1 MEYLEQVHAF
11 AQKWMDKF
19 RNQKIDYVEL
29 VDHCLADEC
38 EALGFQ
44 MDCGNAF
51 SEQYGNA
58 VYDYKE
64 LDHIIDE
71 ITDIQ
76 LLGSAI
82 YSRWRYFNHWAYDAV
97 AILQFENRS
106 WFILA
111 LGRLMTLSGEN
122 LFIFTGV
129 LKKIYIVS
137 NQLGYGLCPEPGE
150 EVEQHITINSDGNV
164 CFEAYAFG
172 KNGGSQYEKSRTK
185 KLQFSMSTVTEIM
198 SAFNEYF
205 SNEYDEIFATDIG
218 DWYMELTNEDNKIYK
233 FRGSLCSKLQVDGVD
248 LSDLVRDSLEM
259 PDLYMFDGN
268 DKLELAN
275 RNVHHCDTDIIYCS
289 VVFAKGDK
297 SYYYIADDDSI
308 NVGDFVV
315 VPAGADNHEANVH
328 VEKKEYFAKEDVPLP
343 VERTKHILRKCTNKG
358 LGR

>member
-106 WFILA
+106 
-111 LGRLMTLSGEN
+111 
-122 LFIFTGV
+122 
-129 LKKIYIVS
+129 
-137 NQLGYGLCPEPGE
+137 
-150 EVEQHITINSDGNV
+150 
-164 CFEAYAFG
+164 
-172 KNGGSQYEKSRTK
+172 
-185 KLQFSMSTVTEIM
+185 
-198 SAFNEYF
+198 
-205 SNEYDEIFATDIG
+205 
-218 DWYMELTNEDNKIYK
+218 
-233 FRGSLCSKLQVDGVD
+233 
-248 LSDLVRDSLEM
+248 
-259 PDLYMFDGN
+259 
-268 DKLELAN
+268 
-275 RNVHHCDTDIIYCS
+275 
-289 VVFAKGDK
+289 
-297 SYYYIADDDSI
+297 
-308 NVGDFVV
+308 
-315 VPAGADNHEANVH
+315 
-328 VEKKEYFAKEDVPLP
+328 
-343 VERTKHILRKCTNKG
+343 
-358 LGR
+358 